1 VADVFISYKR
11 EELARAAQV
20 ARALEDEGYSTFY
33 DVGDGGIHAGE
44 TWDKRLERELNSAK
58 CCVVLWS
65 AASTHS
71 DNVRSEARRAKAR
84 GVLVPAFIEACE
96 APIGLDTVQSADLKA
111 WRGSRTDPQWRFLVD
126 RGVAVI
132 VGRTAKGGAPP
143 PPLAV
148 KSTTEIPKVSSVTPV
163 VAMEAEDAS
172 PRVMLARRL
181 LVAACF
187 ALGVST
193 LGAVDYGGPG
203 MAVAVAAACFV
214 VLFGALA
221 GYFLATPATGKGQ
234 LRVGFLAILV
244 AAVPALIVS
253 VLGGN
258 LANVLQGGAG
268 DYDNNLAFEVFGFL
282 AAPLLVG
289 PFVCW
294 SYGKSHRQ
302 NQAHQ

>member
-1 VADVFISYKR
+1 MADVFISYKR

-65 AASTHS
+65 SASTHS

-132 VGRTAKGGAPP
+132 VGRAAKGVAPP
-143 PPLAV
+143 PPVV
-148 KSTTEIPKVSSVTPV
+148 KSTTEVPKMSSVTPE
-163 VAMEAEDAS
+163 VATATEDVS
-172 PRVMLARRL
+172 PRLLLVRRL
-181 LVAACF
+181 LVAACV
-187 ALGVST
+187 ALVISV

-203 MAVAVAAACFV
+203 VAVAVAAACFV

-221 GYFLATPATGKGQ
+221 GYFLATPTPGKGQ
-234 LRVGFLAILV
+234 LRKGLLALLV
-244 AAVPALIVS
+244 AALPAFIAS
-253 VLGGN
+253 VVGGN
-258 LANVLQGGAG
+258 FANALQGGAG

-294 SYGKSHRQ
+294 SYGKSQRQ
-302 NQAHQ
+302 NQTPQ